1 MDGETPRIDLSDI
14 PTFLQVG
21 HPDREAAIKAGA
33 DYTRPTP
40 TSRAKVRTAPT
51 AYQKK
56 QTPKSTHASVK
67 QQLLDVGYT
76 PAYTAG
82 ISITRAKELIKD
94 LIEGRGASREDI

>member
-1 MDGETPRIDLSDI
+1 MIDLSDI

-21 HPDREAAIKAGA
+21 HPDREAAIERGA
-33 DYTRPTP
+33 ARLSANPRQPVSSYKKKTRI
-40 TSRAKVRTAPT
+40 APT

-56 QTPKSTHASVK
+56 QTTKSTHASVK

-76 PAYTAG
+76 PAYIAG